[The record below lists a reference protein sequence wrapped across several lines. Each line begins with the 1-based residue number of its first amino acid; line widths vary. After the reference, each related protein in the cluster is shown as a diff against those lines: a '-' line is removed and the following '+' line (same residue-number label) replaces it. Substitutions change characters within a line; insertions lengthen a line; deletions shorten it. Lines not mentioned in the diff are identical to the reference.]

1 MLFIAGLNTVQSQ
14 ETPRLTIGGETY
26 DVVASAML
34 TNLNSYDQGRAAGII
49 EGQQRGSQYTFTS
62 TPTLVIREVTQFGVT
77 DGEMFLSYETNLPP
91 RLNNQINE
99 PLVRI
104 IYRNSAQYNTSRG
117 EILHLLPAPFDVRS
131 FSSAQPI
138 ELELDLNPTSR
149 NLWFDILIIDA
160 DNNIVRMN
168 GLPITYE

>member
-1 MLFIAGLNTVQSQ
+1 
-14 ETPRLTIGGETY
+14 
-26 DVVASAML
+26 
-34 TNLNSYDQGRAAGII
+34 
-49 EGQQRGSQYTFTS
+49 
-62 TPTLVIREVTQFGVT
+62 
-77 DGEMFLSYETNLPP
+77 MFLSYETNLPY

-104 IYRNSAQYNTSRG
+104 IYRNSGQYSTSRG

-138 ELELDLNPTSR
+138 ELELDLDPASR

>member
-1 MLFIAGLNTVQSQ
+1 MLCAGAMSAQ

-34 TNLNSYDQGRAAGII
+34 NNLNSYDQGRAAGII

-62 TPTLVIREVTQFGVT
+62 TPTLVIRAVTQFGVT
-77 DGEMFLSYETNLPP
+77 DGEMFLSYETNLPY

-104 IYRNSAQYNTSRG
+104 IYRNSGQYSTSRG

-138 ELELDLNPTSR
+138 ELELDLDPASR